1 MQSAYDLLG
10 KKEKMY
16 GKMRNKTVE
25 KPDKVKNNKRGF
37 TLVEFTIVLG
47 ILVIVMGITVS
58 FSVLMKGV
66 AADNREEIEFLEQ
79 NVELKEAICAWVA
92 ENDVKGSTFI
102 TKGDALTVT
111 FDGSDRE
118 KTIRISD
125 DGMLVCSDTELQEDL
140 ILRVNLDEI
149 DQMLFFVE
157 GDKRLLR
164 CVTSHDSDEEGEA
177 AVVTNSFLISL
188 RLGSMVGEDNI

>member
-1 MQSAYDLLG
+1 MRN
-10 KKEKMY
+10 MY
-16 GKMRNKTVE
+16 GKMRSKTVE

-37 TLVEFTIVLG
+37 TLVELTIVLG

-66 AADNREEIEFLEQ
+66 AADNREEFEFLEQ

-102 TKGDALTVT
+102 AKGDALTVT
-111 FDGSDRE
+111 FDGSGRE
-118 KTIRISD
+118 KTICIS

-157 GDKRLLR
+157 GEKRLLR